1 MKLKIDIWTDFV
13 CQFCYIGK
21 RELELAIEKTGMKDL
36 VDIEYHAYQLTPDA
50 PTESGTLFY
59 DFATKHMGI
68 SSDQIQEMVG
78 ATVERAASLGL
89 VYRFDNMMHQNT
101 MKAHRIS
108 KYAKEVG
115 LEKEYQERMFYAV
128 FTENIFIAD
137 TDNLVQL
144 AGEVGLDTDK
154 VREIADDENAYYD
167 DVRGDIYNAS
177 QIGVRGVPFYV
188 FNNQYAVSGAQPGEL
203 FVELLEKMKSELNLK
218 TPLVMVGDADDA
230 CGPDGCAI

>member
-36 VDIEYHAYQLTPDA
+36 VDIDYHSYQLTPDA

-59 DFATKHMGI
+59 DFAVGHMGLAH
-68 SSDQIQEMVG
+68 DQIQEMAS
-78 ATVERAASLGL
+78 ATIERAASLGL
-89 VYRFDNMMHQNT
+89 VYRFDDMMHQNT
-101 MKAHRIS
+101 LKAHRIS

-115 LEKEYQERMFYAV
+115 LGKEYQERMFYAV

-137 TDNLVQL
+137 TDNLVKL
-144 AGEVGLDTDK
+144 AAEVGLNEDK
-154 VREIADDENAYYD
+154 VREIADNENAYYD
-167 DVRGDIYNAS
+167 EVREDIYNAS

-203 FVELLEKMKSELNLK
+203 FVELLEKLKLELNLK
-218 TPLVMVGDADDA
+218 TSLVMVGDTDEA